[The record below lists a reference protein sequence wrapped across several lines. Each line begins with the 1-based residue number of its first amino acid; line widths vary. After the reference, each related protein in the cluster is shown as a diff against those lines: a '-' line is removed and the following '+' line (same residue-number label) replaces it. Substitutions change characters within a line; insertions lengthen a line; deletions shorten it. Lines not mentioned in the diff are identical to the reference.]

1 MDKYDK
7 MFDIVEHP
15 EKYSDGE
22 IETALR
28 DPEIREIYNTLC
40 DVDSALKEDT
50 GESVRAGVADEMEI
64 EREWNRLDNRR
75 RRAVPWFHVMRR
87 RVAVAGVIALTSVG
101 ALALGIGI
109 VNSMKQTAP
118 DVAEKMVARVPVAT
132 EPRADRDSTLR
143 IDTVSSKVGTRI
155 YENEPLAKILSDISG
170 YYGLKLE
177 VQNEPST
184 RLRLYYKWDSTKDA
198 KTVIDQLNN
207 FEKITLSL
215 SDDVLSVK

>member
-7 MFDIVEHP
+7 VLDMVEHP
-15 EKYSDGE
+15 ERYSDGE
-22 IETALR
+22 MEVILQ

-40 DVDSALKEDT
+40 DADSAMREDSEWS
-50 GESVRAGVADEMEI
+50 GFVGAMEEEEI
-64 EREWNRLDNRR
+64 ECEWNRLVNRR

-87 RVAVAGVIALTSVG
+87 RVAVAVVIALTSVG

-109 VNSMKQTAP
+109 VNSVKHTAP
-118 DVAEKMVARVPVAT
+118 DAAEKMVARVPVAT
-132 EPRADRDSTLR
+132 EVRTDRDSTVR
-143 IDTVSSKVGTRI
+143 MDTVSSKVGTRI

-170 YYGLKLE
+170 YYGLSVE

-184 RLRLYYKWDSTKDA
+184 KLRLYYKWDSTKDA
-198 KTVIDQLNN
+198 KTVVDQLNN
-207 FEKITLSL
+207 FEKINLTL

>member
-22 IETALR
+22 IETALQ

-40 DVDSALKEDT
+40 DADSALKEGTEGNDFS
-50 GESVRAGVADEMEI
+50 GGVDEMEI
-64 EREWNRLDNRR
+64 AREWSRLENGRQ
-75 RRAVPWFHVMRR
+75 RAVPWFHVMRR
-87 RVAVAGVIALTSVG
+87 RVAVAVVIALTSIG

-109 VNSMKQTAP
+109 VNSVKQTAP
-118 DVAEKMVARVPVAT
+118 DAAEKMVARVSVAT
-132 EPRADRDSTLR
+132 GVRTDRDSTVR

-207 FEKITLSL
+207 FEKITLNL
-215 SDDVLSVK
+215 SEDVLIVK

>member
-7 MFDIVEHP
+7 VLDIVEHP

-22 IETALR
+22 IETLLQ
-28 DPEIREIYNTLC
+28 DPEIREIYNILC
-40 DVDSALKEDT
+40 DADSALKED
-50 GESVRAGVADEMEI
+50 GAESVGAGVADEMEI
-64 EREWNRLDNRR
+64 EREWNRLDSRR

-87 RVAVAGVIALTSVG
+87 RVAVAGAIVLTSMAAV
-101 ALALGIGI
+101 ALGIGI
-109 VNSMKQTAP
+109 VNSVKHTAP
-118 DVAEKMVARVPVAT
+118 DAAEKMVARVPVAT
-132 EPRADRDSTLR
+132 EVRTDRDSTVR

-170 YYGLKLE
+170 YYGLSVE

-184 RLRLYYKWDSTKDA
+184 KLRLYYKWDSTKDA
-198 KTVIDQLNN
+198 KTVVDQLNN
-207 FEKITLSL
+207 FEKINLTL